1 MPIVETP
8 SDAIKTLLQCK
19 GSIHALYLEDYEITI
34 KAFPLSL
41 GASSP
46 SDNEKD
52 ILVLANEIYLTE
64 VVSST
69 TKTDPIRVRVQD
81 GGDADDT
88 WKELPSQLHLEI
100 LILLQ
105 SNGGLSD
112 PDNSEDSIREV
123 TMIEL
128 FEAISQIYSA
138 EDEQVDEERIVTW
151 NKFVSILK
159 WLYEENMIYFLGILE

>member
-1 MPIVETP
+1 M
-8 SDAIKTLLQCK
+8 
-19 GSIHALYLEDYEITI
+19 
-34 KAFPLSL
+34 
-41 GASSP
+41 
-46 SDNEKD
+46 
-52 ILVLANEIYLTE
+52 
-64 VVSST
+64 SST

-81 GGDADDT
+81 GGDNSES

-128 FEAISQIYSA
+128 FEAISQIYA
-138 EDEQVDEERIVTW
+138 PEGDQLEEERVVTW
-151 NKFVSILK
+151 PTYITVLK
-159 WLYEENMIYFLGILE
+159 WLYDENMVYFDDPSELYSSVDDITRRIPAGTTILDTRD